1 MSTRYA
7 YDLDHNNEWR
17 WIAIAD
23 SGETSAI
30 SPVGYA
36 ALQDCMHAVGLMQ
49 TPGDPEVIPA
59 LHQEAQGS
67 DPPEKSLSRLQ
78 RR

>member
-23 SGETSAI
+23 SGATSAI

-49 TPGDPEVIPA
+49 TPGDPAVTPA
-59 LHQEAQGS
+59 VQEARDS

>member
-7 YDLDHNNEWR
+7 YDLDRNNEWR
-17 WIAIAD
+17 WIAMTD
-23 SGETSAI
+23 SGQTSAV
-30 SPVGYA
+30 SPLGYA

-49 TPGDPEVIPA
+49 TPADPAVA
-59 LHQEAQGS
+59 LAVQEARDG
-67 DPPEKSLSRLQ
+67 DPPEKSLSRLH